1 MEPSTKQELRTEEC
15 VRVIEMGM
23 QSTHLTVAGRGRID
37 KNLKLLQ
44 YLKPLKKATITEP
57 QRGKKSRRDNPPG
70 RSFFSSVEHTYA
82 YWVAYLDLN
91 I

>member
-15 VRVIEMGM
+15 VQVIEMGM
-23 QSTHLTVAGRGRID
+23 QSTHLTVAGRGRIG

-44 YLKPLKKATITEP
+44 YLKPLKKATITNRTTTWE
-57 QRGKKSRRDNPPG
+57 K
-70 RSFFSSVEHTYA
+70 
-82 YWVAYLDLN
+82 